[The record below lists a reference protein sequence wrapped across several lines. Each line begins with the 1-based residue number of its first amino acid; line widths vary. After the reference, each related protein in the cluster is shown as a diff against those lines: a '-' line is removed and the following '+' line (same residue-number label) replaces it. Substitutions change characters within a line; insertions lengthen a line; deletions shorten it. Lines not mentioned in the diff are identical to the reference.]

1 MEMSEI
7 IRRAGGLVKLAKA
20 AGRHHATILGWTRVP
35 PQHVK
40 AVSAATKIPAHELRP
55 DLWDPPAAAPPPD
68 APQPASISAS
78 KPKRSAATTNAPPSK
93 SKRRPAANT
102 SSASAE
108 AA

>member
-35 PQHVK
+35 PKHVK
-40 AVSAATKIPAHELRP
+40 AVAKATGIPPHELRP
-55 DLWDPPAAAPPPD
+55 DLWDPPAAE
-68 APQPASISAS
+68 S
-78 KPKRSAATTNAPPSK
+78 PKQE
-93 SKRRPAANT
+93 
-102 SSASAE
+102 E